1 MLDGVAKKVEDRI
14 SKIRSLMSLN
24 KNIAINIF
32 HTVVYS
38 NINMFFSNSVISAL
52 LFK

>member
-1 MLDGVAKKVEDRI
+1 MLDGVAKKVENRI
-14 SKIRSLMSLN
+14 SKNWIADEFN
-24 KNIAINIF
+24 KNVAINIF